1 MFYVVYCFAWAWFMC
16 KLIKWTILII
26 KWMLS

>member
-1 MFYVVYCFAWAWFMC
+1 MFYIVYCFAWTWC
-16 KLIKWTILII
+16 VWTLIKWTILII